1 MNFPDDLKYTNNDEW
16 VRVAGDIGVI
26 GISDFA
32 QDQLSDIVYVEI
44 NPSIGESIQKGE
56 IFGTVE
62 SVKAASDI
70 YMPVSGKV
78 VEINDALLDAPET
91 INTDPYEEGWLIK
104 IELSDPAELDGMMD
118 MAAYKADTEGRA

>member
-16 VRVAGDIGVI
+16 VRVTGGIGVI

-104 IELSDPAELDGMMD
+104 IELSDPAELDGLMD